1 MKQCRE
7 RNVQYVLML
16 LRHAVFAI
24 VTMVTTGIAVSPAV
38 GAEAYPQRHIT
49 LFVASAT
56 GGPADA
62 AARIITGPMSAFL
75 GQQIIIENAPGGGGM
90 IGALRVARANADGYT
105 LLLHQTGLTIAPALN
120 PKLGFDVAKD
130 FAPVG
135 LVNTSFSVL
144 VGRKSIPANDFK
156 ELIAWMKGP
165 GHPVR
170 FAHPG
175 VGTLGHLATVLFA
188 KALNTDVNAIPYKG
202 IGPAMADII
211 GEHVDLVLA
220 GSISAAPLV
229 NSGKVKAFANAADK
243 RNPLLPNI
251 PAVTEVGYPEI
262 AIPFWH
268 AMYAPAATP
277 RPILERLNE
286 ALCRALADPQVVKAY
301 KESGT
306 EAFPPDQWSIEAA
319 TAFVHRELD
328 RWEKVVRENNIQVEQ

>member
-1 MKQCRE
+1 MKRCRE
-7 RNVQYVLML
+7 RNVKCLSTL
-16 LRHAVFAI
+16 SRHAVLAF
-24 VTMVTTGIAVSPAV
+24 VTTGIAAGPVF
-38 GAEAYPQRHIT
+38 GAEAWPQRHVTMI
-49 LFVASAT
+49 VASAT
-56 GGPADA
+56 GGPADS
-62 AARIITGPMSAFL
+62 AARIIGGPMSAVL

-90 IGALRVARANADGYT
+90 IGAARVARANADGYT

-165 GHPVR
+165 GRPVR

-188 KALNTDVNAIPYKG
+188 KSLKTDVNAIPYKG

-211 GEHVDLVLA
+211 GDHVDLVLA
-220 GSISAAPLV
+220 GSISAAPQV

-243 RNPLLPNI
+243 RNPLLPNL
-251 PAVTEVGYPEI
+251 PAVTELGYPEI

-268 AMYAPAATP
+268 ALYAPAATP

-286 ALCRALADPQVVKAY
+286 ALRRALADPQVVKAY
-301 KESGT
+301 RESGT
-306 EAFPPDQWSIEAA
+306 EAFPPAQWSIEAA
-319 TAFVHRELD
+319 AAFVHRELD
-328 RWEKVVRENNIQVEQ
+328 RWAKEVRDNNIQVEN

>member
-1 MKQCRE
+1 MQRCWE
-7 RNVQYVLML
+7 TNVTYVSMFLK
-16 LRHAVFAI
+16 RAVLAT
-24 VTMVTTGIAVSPAV
+24 VTLGIAAGPVV
-38 GAEAYPQRHIT
+38 GAEAYPQRIIN
-49 LFVASAT
+49 LLVASAP
-56 GGPADA
+56 GGPADS
-62 AARIITGPMSAFL
+62 AARIIGGPMSAFL
-75 GQQIIIENAPGGGGM
+75 GQRIVIENVPGGGGM
-90 IGALRVARANADGYT
+90 IGAARVAHANADGYT
-105 LLLHQTGLTIAPALN
+105 LLLHQTGLTIAPSLY

-135 LVNTSFSVL
+135 LVNTSYSVL

-165 GHPVR
+165 GRPVR

-188 KALNTDVNAIPYKG
+188 KSVKTDVNAIPYKG

-211 GEHVDLVLA
+211 GDHVDLVLA

-229 NSGKVKAFANAADK
+229 NTGKVKAFANAADK

-268 AMYAPAATP
+268 ALYAPAATP

-286 ALCRALADPQVVKAY
+286 ALRRALADPQVVNAY

-328 RWEKVVRENNIQVEQ
+328 RWAKDVRENNVQVEQ